1 MNQISMIKC
10 SYNFASDDDQL
21 VLWVNSTAHVLH
33 AFVNDEFVGE
43 CATVKKIAKI
53 MKGSKL
59 I

>member
-1 MNQISMIKC
+1 MIKC